1 MWNFATAMPFRRP
14 NSAPIVQ
21 ETSRPS
27 TMMSQGFISGF
38 ASESRDM
45 VLVETTAEKPVTYP
59 MLRSIPELPERNT
72 NTRPMAPMM

>member
-1 MWNFATAMPFRRP
+1 
-14 NSAPIVQ
+14 
-21 ETSRPS
+21 
-27 TMMSQGFISGF
+27 MMSQGFISGF